1 MPKADPYI
9 SDYILNKIKKDR
21 IKVIFNV
28 AVESTKGIWANGKLN
43 INNEEIP
50 CDLIINARDRKANLI
65 QSDIKLDM
73 ENGFITV
80 DENLETSVKG
90 IYAIGDVNGLSL
102 FAHVASAQGLH
113 VVNKLK
119 GIDNKLDFSKLPMNM
134 YTVPEAAQIGLTEA
148 EAKEAGYDYK
158 SSEFPLSANGKAQ
171 TEGASE
177 GFVRILS
184 DKKYGEVL
192 GVQIIAPNA
201 TDMINEAS
209 AYMQLES
216 TIYDIA
222 QTVHTHPTVSEVFME
237 AGFEAVDQ
245 AIHK

>member
-1 MPKADPYI
+1 
-9 SDYILNKIKKDR
+9 
-21 IKVIFNV
+21 
-28 AVESTKGIWANGKLN
+28 
-43 INNEEIP
+43 
-50 CDLIINARDRKANLI
+50 
-65 QSDIKLDM
+65 
-73 ENGFITV
+73 
-80 DENLETSVKG
+80 
-90 IYAIGDVNGLSL
+90 
-102 FAHVASAQGLH
+102 
-113 VVNKLK
+113 
-119 GIDNKLDFSKLPMNM
+119 
-134 YTVPEAAQIGLTEA
+134 
-148 EAKEAGYDYK
+148 
-158 SSEFPLSANGKAQ
+158 SEFPLSANGKAQ
-171 TEGASE
+171 TEGSAE
-177 GFVRILS
+177 GFIRILS